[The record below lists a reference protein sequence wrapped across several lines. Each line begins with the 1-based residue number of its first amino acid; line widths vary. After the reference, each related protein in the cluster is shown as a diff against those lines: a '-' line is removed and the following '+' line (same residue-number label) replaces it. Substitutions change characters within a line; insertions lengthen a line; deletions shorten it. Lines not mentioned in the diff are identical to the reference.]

1 MESNHPLKPIIGS
14 AYQLLK
20 QNNYYYY
27 FKKIILLLFEVLSYL
42 LFVVLLIGIFSIPN
56 HPISFD
62 ENVNS
67 DLSLHTTVKSNNLY
81 NIMVG
86 LKAILFLIPL
96 LFLGIGIF
104 LGYIRRKNNR
114 IRQAVLYLEE
124 ALGVMT

>member
-1 MESNHPLKPIIGS
+1 MESNHQLKPVIGS

-27 FKKIILLLFEVLSYL
+27 FKKGVLIFFELLSYVMFL
-42 LFVVLLIGIFSIPN
+42 VLLIGVFAIPN
-56 HPISFD
+56 HPLSYNETI
-62 ENVNS
+62 NN
-67 DLSLHTTVKSNNLY
+67 DLSLHTTVESKNLH
-81 NIMVG
+81 NIIVG

-96 LFLGIGIF
+96 FFLGIGIF

-124 ALGVMT
+124 AIGMMY